1 MLSGG
6 AAAVLGAD
14 QQDATTGRWPR
25 RGPGGEVPAR
35 RRRRRIWCA
44 WRRWR
49 AWRARSR
56 CNRSR
61 HWHQCGHRL

>member
-14 QQDATTGRWPR
+14 QQDATTGRWP

-56 CNRSR
+56 CKRSR